1 MQANITRVNRTDYSN
16 LNLVFCGEVSD
27 GDQGR
32 FDLDTIA
39 LDQLSRITQSLRFPP
54 KHPGI
59 DYCRRRAVSAGSSY
73 IARADSSS

>member
-59 DYCRRRAVSAGSSY
+59 DYCRRQAVSAGSSY